1 MILPILTAGTV
12 RLCVKG
18 LIGMREWR
26 LRGLAD
32 EMQNSSIAEMHDF
45 MTRVGYNG
53 RIVIDGGRDGTERRD
68 RSRDERPVAPAQSEQ
83 PPAKLAERRRGVGA
97 RPTAATERRDE
108 KAATRREQQTAKS
121 TEERRTEEYQM
132 SKSSATSKIIQRGL
146 GQQPIEDTRR
156 TNQPQMRGLLGG
168 WVLHPWISRL
178 MWKGAM

>member
-121 TEERRTEEYQM
+121 TEERRDRSRDARQVAREDDRVTRENA
-132 SKSSATSKIIQRGL
+132 SL
-146 GQQPIEDTRR
+146 GPWSTMQTP
-156 TNQPQMRGLLGG
+156 MRG
-168 WVLHPWISRL
+168 R
-178 MWKGAM
+178 